1 MEVWVYMKI
10 GVLMGGISSERE
22 VSLQSGRKIVEHL
35 EKTQHEVL
43 PIVISNEK
51 EVIEKVE
58 GLDFIFIALHGK
70 FGEDGKV
77 QAILET
83 MDLPYTGCGV
93 LSSALC
99 MDKMQTKRILKAEAM
114 NAPKGILYKKGE
126 NLEKTTK
133 RIFEKIG
140 DFPVVVKPNCGG
152 SSIGITLAK
161 NTIELEEAIKK
172 LAAYN
177 EEILLEEYIVGAEYT
192 VSLLGGEVLPI
203 LEIKPNHEFFDY
215 ECKYESNQAR
225 ETEAELPEN
234 IKEQIIM
241 RSKKCYEIFCC
252 KGYIRIDIIIKNG
265 TIYIIELNTLPGM
278 TETSLFPK
286 SAALRGISYTELLE
300 MMISYSLER

>member
-1 MEVWVYMKI
+1 MKI
-10 GVLMGGISSERE
+10 GILMGGVSSERE

-43 PIVISNEK
+43 PIVISSEK
-51 EVIEKVE
+51 EVIEQVK

-83 MDLPYTGCGV
+83 MELPYTGCGV

-114 NAPKGILYKKGE
+114 NAPNGILYKKGE
-126 NLEKTTK
+126 TLEKTTQ
-133 RIFEKIG
+133 RIFNKIG

-152 SSIGITLAK
+152 SSIGVTLAK
-161 NTIELEEAIKK
+161 NTGELEEAIKK
-172 LAAYN
+172 LATYN
-177 EEILLEEYIVGAEYT
+177 EEILLEEYIVGTEYT

-215 ECKYESNQAR
+215 ECKYEANQAR
-225 ETEAELPEN
+225 EIEAELPKN

-241 RSKKCYEIFCC
+241 KCKKCYEIFCC
-252 KGYIRIDIIIKNG
+252 KGYIRIDIIIRNG

-286 SAALRGISYTELLE
+286 SAALRGISYTQLLE
-300 MMISYSLER
+300 MMISHSLER